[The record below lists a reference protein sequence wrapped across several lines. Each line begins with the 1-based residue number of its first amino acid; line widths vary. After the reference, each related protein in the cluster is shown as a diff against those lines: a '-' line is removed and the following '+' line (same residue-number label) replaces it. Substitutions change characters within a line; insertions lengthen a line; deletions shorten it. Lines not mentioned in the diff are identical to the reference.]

1 METEDL
7 DGNYKIGAS
16 SEYYDICNSELN
28 LLESD
33 INKFDE
39 LKTRRNKIME
49 LKKLMFEEL
58 QGIKA
63 GYSIDPSIETYEK
76 SNKGYPS
83 LFKNDHLIK
92 KYSLNKIS
100 DFRQNMTAILQRI
113 CEGTSTE
120 DDDSSMDSMMMK
132 ILNIGVCHNQAE
144 SKVMNFHLN
153 KAKEIRRLQYVNELY
168 KKQKLTMRVKKEEP
182 ISPDNKV
189 RFISRGLSRSRSQ
202 TRSKSPFYGDIQHKK
217 DWRKHS
223 KVVQDETG
231 AYIVTNPQR
240 TNDINLSDV
249 KHKSSPWKE
258 SKLSEIPEQTGP
270 TRDIQRS
277 PVKVAQERVREER
290 GDLYKP
296 IETFSSTQDKIDQMR
311 YIKKLEND
319 LKDRDQQLAKLTT
332 KECAEKVELD

>member
-1 METEDL
+1 
-7 DGNYKIGAS
+7 
-16 SEYYDICNSELN
+16 
-28 LLESD
+28 
-33 INKFDE
+33 
-39 LKTRRNKIME
+39 
-49 LKKLMFEEL
+49 
-58 QGIKA
+58 
-63 GYSIDPSIETYEK
+63 
-76 SNKGYPS
+76 
-83 LFKNDHLIK
+83 
-92 KYSLNKIS
+92 
-100 DFRQNMTAILQRI
+100 
-113 CEGTSTE
+113 
-120 DDDSSMDSMMMK
+120 
-132 ILNIGVCHNQAE
+132 
-144 SKVMNFHLN
+144 MNFHLN

-258 SKLSEIPEQTGP
+258 SKLSEIPEHTGP